1 MPVLGLVR
9 SPSVEHAIA
18 AAEAITE
25 HGGLGHTSAV
35 YATDDDVID
44 AFSTRVRTG
53 PDPRQ
58 RARPRSARWA
68 ASTTR

>member
-9 SPSVEHAIA
+9 SPSVEHALDA
-18 AAEAITE
+18 CALVTE

-35 YATDDDVID
+35 YATDEAVID
-44 AFSTRVRTG
+44 RFAERIRPAASSSTR
-53 PDPRQ
+53 
-58 RARPRSARWA
+58 RPPSARSA